1 MIKFSALAFALLLVS
16 FVPAP
21 ASAAEQAAGEKVI
34 LHVDQN
40 DPKVMELAL
49 NNVNNLV
56 SYYKQNGQ
64 TVQIEVVTYGPGL
77 NMLRQDTSPVKD
89 RIASI
94 ALENQNVQFIACGNT
109 LENMTKKEGTKP
121 PLVSEAKLVPAG
133 IVRIIELERQGYVYI
148 KP

>member
-1 MIKFSALAFALLLVS
+1 MIKFSALAFVLLLAS

-21 ASAAEQAAGEKVI
+21 ASAAEQAGGEKVI

-109 LENMTKKEGTKP
+109 LENMTKKEGAKP
-121 PLVSEAKLVPAG
+121 PLISEAKLVPAG

>member
-1 MIKFSALAFALLLVS
+1 MIRFRALAFVLLLVT
-16 FVPAP
+16 FAP
-21 ASAAEQAAGEKVI
+21 TLSLAAEQTGVEKVV

-56 SYYKQNGQ
+56 TYYKQNGQ
-64 TVQIEVVTYGPGL
+64 KVQIEVVAYGPGL
-77 NMLRQDTSPVKD
+77 HMLRQDTSPVKD

-94 ALENQNVQFIACGNT
+94 ALENQNVQFTACGNT
-109 LENMTKKEGTKP
+109 LEGMTKKEGNKP

-133 IVRIIELERQGYVYI
+133 IVRIIELQRQGYAYI